1 MMMTI
6 KKWNNLESSRVFTD
20 WRKKWSGLILMQN
33 IAVFHEY
40 VWNHIYVDQ
49 NNSFAVQN
57 WDLSRACVR
66 CCYKKIPSA
75 KCFLHIVWWLV
86 SNKSEIHSIRIK
98 CVPSFWNFL
107 RCMKPLFLYSVV
119 WNTVYVRKIVVTLC
133 TKRTTLSYIRWRA
146 IYVLNVIYNKH
157 TLVRCYKDILHLKN
171 GYRWNDVWQLL
182 NLILKKYSKSIC

>member
-20 WRKKWSGLILMQN
+20 WRKKWSGFILMQN

-86 SNKSEIHSIRIK
+86 SNKSEIHRVFVSNVSLLFEI
-98 CVPSFWNFL
+98 FYDAWNHYF
-107 RCMKPLFLYSVV
+107 YSVKHSV
-119 WNTVYVRKIVVTLC
+119 CMSELSSHFVQNVLRYRSYVEGPFTYLTLFITNTHLSDAIKIF
-133 TKRTTLSYIRWRA
+133 YI
-146 IYVLNVIYNKH
+146 
-157 TLVRCYKDILHLKN
+157 
-171 GYRWNDVWQLL
+171 
-182 NLILKKYSKSIC
+182 

>member
-1 MMMTI
+1 ME
-6 KKWNNLESSRVFTD
+6 LFGVESCFH
-20 WRKKWSGLILMQN
+20 GLTEKMVRFNFDAKYCCISW
-33 IAVFHEY
+33 ICTY

-86 SNKSEIHSIRIK
+86 SNKSEIHSIHIK

-107 RCMKPLFLYSVV
+107 WCMKPLFLYSVV
-119 WNTVYVRKIVVTLC
+119 WNTVYVR
-133 TKRTTLSYIRWRA
+133 
-146 IYVLNVIYNKH
+146 LNCRH
-157 TLVRCYKDILHLKN
+157 TLYKTYYVIVMV
-171 GYRWNDVWQLL
+171 YV
-182 NLILKKYSKSIC
+182 YVEVPFTY